1 MLTMRRVTKATE
13 LKRFKELEGK
23 YHYMGENH
31 SGGDTMR
38 LVFVEELQ
46 SDRNRVFRLVTNSS
60 RKLQCLDL
68 P

>member
-38 LVFVEELQ
+38 LVAVTEAT
-46 SDRNRVFRLVTNSS
+46 FRPVPPSPGKSIKMS
-60 RKLQCLDL
+60 RAHD
-68 P
+68 